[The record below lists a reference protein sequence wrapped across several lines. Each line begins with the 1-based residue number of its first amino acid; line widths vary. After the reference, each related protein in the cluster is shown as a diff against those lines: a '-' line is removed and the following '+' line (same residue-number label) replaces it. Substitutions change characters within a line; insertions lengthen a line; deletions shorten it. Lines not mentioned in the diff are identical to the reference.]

1 MTLLTNDDLNKLSDL
16 IKWLKSHD
24 KSDWDTLRQ
33 NAELPELNMVQISHN
48 CTVYSW
54 YDKDNIIGYIVIA
67 ELDNDLYEWSG
78 DIKNVDAFMEQ
89 FRNA

>member
-16 IKWLKSHD
+16 IKWLKSHG
-24 KSDWDTLRQ
+24 KPDWDALRQ

>member
-33 NAELPELNMVQISHN
+33 KAELPELNIVQISHN
-48 CTVYSW
+48 GMVYSW
-54 YDKDNIIGYIVIA
+54 YDEDTIIGYIVIA
-67 ELDNDLYEWSG
+67 ELDNNLYEWSG
-78 DIKNVDAFMEQ
+78 DIKNVDTFMAQ